1 MLRPA
6 GKKLC
11 GIRSVFVTIT
21 P

>member
-1 MLRPA
+1 MLRHA